1 MSLEENRADLERHAA
16 DFAAR
21 RGFTYTVLDPATS
34 EVIGCVYIYPTKD
47 DPDHDV
53 SLRTWVT
60 AARADL
66 DETLHQTVVTWL
78 STWPIGSLR
87 HR

>member
-1 MSLEENRADLERHAA
+1 
-16 DFAAR
+16 
-21 RGFTYTVLDPATS
+21 VLDRDTGD
-34 EVIGCVYIYPTKD
+34 VIGCVYIYPTD
-47 DPDHDV
+47 DPEYDA